1 MFDPTDT
8 SNAKFRAVPYAERM
22 ELRQA
27 RAFVVTADEGH
38 VGRAA
43 TRLHLTQPT
52 LSRQIAA
59 LERSLGVP
67 LFDRTRRQ
75 LALTPAGEV
84 FLAGAR
90 ELARRADDLAAAAQR
105 AHRGELGVLRVG
117 FVQSATFAALPRLL
131 STFRVASPAVRVE
144 VTAMTTLRQLD
155 ALADDRLDAGLL
167 RPPVNVPDLRL
178 RTLSHDE
185 LWAALP
191 GGHPLASRRR
201 VSLSDL
207 RDESFV
213 FYERDS
219 GPAVHDTIV
228 GHCRAAGFSPR
239 IVQEAVDVQTIVALV
254 AANLGVSLLITPTPH
269 TDEAAVVYRPLVE
282 DLPRWEMALAWSAH
296 NTSPVLARLL
306 ATLTP

>member
-1 MFDPTDT
+1 
-8 SNAKFRAVPYAERM
+8 M

-27 RAFVVTADEGH
+27 RAFVTTAEEGH

-43 TRLHLTQPT
+43 LRLHITQPT

-90 ELARRADDLAAAAQR
+90 ELVRRADELAAAAQR

-117 FVQSATFAALPRLL
+117 FVQSATFDALPRLL
-131 STFRVASPAVRVE
+131 STFRAAQPSVRVE
-144 VTAMTTLRQLD
+144 VEAMTTLRQLD
-155 ALADDRLDAGLL
+155 ALADDRIDAGLL
-167 RPPVNVPDLRL
+167 RPPVNAPDLRL
-178 RTLSHDE
+178 RTLSHDA
-185 LWAALP
+185 LCAALP
-191 GGHPLASRRR
+191 GGHRLASRRR

-207 RDESFV
+207 ADEDFV
-213 FYERDS
+213 FYEREA

-228 GHCRAAGFSPR
+228 SHCRAVGFTPR
-239 IVQEAVDVQTIVALV
+239 IVQEAIDVQTIVALV
-254 AANLGVSLLITPTPH
+254 AAKLGVSLLIAPTPH
-269 TDEAAVVYRPLVE
+269 TDESAVVYRPLT
-282 DLPRWEMALAWSAH
+282 DRLPTWEMALAWSVH
-296 NTSPVLARLL
+296 NHSPVLARLL
-306 ATLTP
+306 DTLPE

>member
-1 MFDPTDT
+1 
-8 SNAKFRAVPYAERM
+8 M

-27 RAFVVTADEGH
+27 RAFVTTADEGH

-43 TRLHLTQPT
+43 TRLHVTQPT

-67 LFDRTRRQ
+67 LFDRSRRQ

-90 ELARRADDLAAAAQR
+90 ELVRRADELAVAAQR

-117 FVQSATFAALPRLL
+117 YVQSATFAALPRLL
-131 STFRVASPAVRVE
+131 SDLHAAVPSVHVE

-155 ALADDRLDAGLL
+155 ALEDDRIDAGLL
-167 RPPVNVPDLRL
+167 RLPVNVPDLRL
-178 RTLSHDE
+178 RTLSRDE
-185 LWAALP
+185 LYAALP
-191 GGHPLASRRR
+191 GGHPLAARAR

-207 RDESFV
+207 ADEPFV
-213 FYERDS
+213 IYQRGA
-219 GPAVHDTIV
+219 GPSVHDTIV
-228 GHCRAAGFSPR
+228 GHCRTAGFNPK

-254 AANLGVSLLITPTPH
+254 AANLGVSLLIAPTPH
-269 TDEAAVVYRPLVE
+269 TDEAAVVFRPLVE
-282 DLPRWEMALAWSAH
+282 DLPPWEMALAWSVH
-296 NTSPVLARLL
+296 NHSPVLARLL
-306 ATLTP
+306 AVTGP

>member
-1 MFDPTDT
+1 
-8 SNAKFRAVPYAERM
+8 M

-27 RAFVVTADEGH
+27 RAFVTTAEEGH

-43 TRLHLTQPT
+43 TRLHVTQPT

-90 ELARRADDLAAAAQR
+90 ELVRRADELAAAAQR

-131 STFRVASPAVRVE
+131 SAFRAAVPAVRVE
-144 VTAMTTLRQLD
+144 VAAMTTLRQLD
-155 ALADDRLDAGLL
+155 ALADDRIDAGLL
-167 RPPVNVPDLRL
+167 RPPINEPDLRL

-185 LWAALP
+185 LCAALP
-191 GGHPLASRRR
+191 GGHRLARRPR

-207 RDESFV
+207 ADEDFV
-213 FYERDS
+213 FYERAA

-239 IVQEAVDVQTIVALV
+239 IVQEAIDVQTIVALV
-254 AANLGVSLLITPTPH
+254 AANLGVSLLIAPTPR
-269 TDEAAVVYRPLVE
+269 TDESSVVYRPLT
-282 DLPRWEMALAWSAH
+282 DRLPSWEMALAWSVH
-296 NTSPVLARLL
+296 NHSPVLARLL
-306 ATLTP
+306 ATLPE

>member
-1 MFDPTDT
+1 
-8 SNAKFRAVPYAERM
+8 M

-27 RAFVVTADEGH
+27 RAFVTTAEEGH

-43 TRLHLTQPT
+43 TRLHVTQPT

-90 ELARRADDLAAAAQR
+90 DLVRRADELAAAAQR

-131 STFRVASPAVRVE
+131 NAFRAAGPAVRVE
-144 VTAMTTLRQLD
+144 VLAMTTLRQLD
-155 ALADDRLDAGLL
+155 ALADDRIDAGLL
-167 RPPVNVPDLRL
+167 RPPINVPDLRQ

-185 LWAALP
+185 LYAALP
-191 GGHPLASRRR
+191 GGHPLARKRR

-207 RDESFV
+207 AGEDFV
-213 FYERDS
+213 
-219 GPAVHDTIV
+219 
-228 GHCRAAGFSPR
+228 
-239 IVQEAVDVQTIVALV
+239 
-254 AANLGVSLLITPTPH
+254 
-269 TDEAAVVYRPLVE
+269 
-282 DLPRWEMALAWSAH
+282 
-296 NTSPVLARLL
+296 
-306 ATLTP
+306 

>member
-1 MFDPTDT
+1 
-8 SNAKFRAVPYAERM
+8 M

-27 RAFVVTADEGH
+27 RAFVTTADEGH

-43 TRLHLTQPT
+43 VRLHVTQPT

-67 LFDRTRRQ
+67 LFDRSRRQ

-90 ELARRADDLAAAAQR
+90 ELLRRADNLAAAAQR

-131 STFRVASPAVRVE
+131 NAFRAAVPAVRVE
-144 VTAMTTLRQLD
+144 VQAMTTLRQLD

-167 RPPVNVPDLRL
+167 RPPVNAPDLRL

-185 LWAALP
+185 LSAALP
-191 GGHPLASRRR
+191 GGHRLTRRRR

-207 RDESFV
+207 ADEDFV

-239 IVQEAVDVQTIVALV
+239 IVQEAIDVQTIVALV

-269 TDEAAVVYRPLVE
+269 TDEAAVVFRPLT
-282 DLPRWEMALAWSAH
+282 DPLPRWEMALAWSVH
-296 NTSPVLARLL
+296 NRSPVLARLL
-306 ATLTP
+306 EVTPS

>member
-1 MFDPTDT
+1 
-8 SNAKFRAVPYAERM
+8 M

-27 RAFVVTADEGH
+27 RAFVTTADEGH

-43 TRLHLTQPT
+43 VRLHVTQPT

-67 LFDRTRRQ
+67 LFDRSRRQ

-90 ELARRADDLAAAAQR
+90 ELLRRADNLAAAAQR

-131 STFRVASPAVRVE
+131 NAFRAAVPAVRVE
-144 VTAMTTLRQLD
+144 VQAMTTLRQLD
-155 ALADDRLDAGLL
+155 ALADDRIDAGLL
-167 RPPVNVPDLRL
+167 RPPVNAPDLRL

-185 LWAALP
+185 LSVALP
-191 GGHPLASRRR
+191 GGHPLTRRRR

-207 RDESFV
+207 AGEDFV
-213 FYERDS
+213 FYERDA

-239 IVQEAVDVQTIVALV
+239 IVQEAIDVQTIVALV

-269 TDEAAVVYRPLVE
+269 TDEAAVVFRPLT
-282 DLPRWEMALAWSAH
+282 DPLPRWEMALAWSVH
-296 NTSPVLARLL
+296 NRSPVLARLL
-306 ATLTP
+306 EVTPS

>member
-1 MFDPTDT
+1 M
-8 SNAKFRAVPYAERM
+8 
-22 ELRQA
+22 
-27 RAFVVTADEGH
+27 TADEGH

-90 ELARRADDLAAAAQR
+90 ELVRRADELAAAAQR

-131 STFRVASPAVRVE
+131 SAFRAATPAVRVE
-144 VTAMTTLRQLD
+144 VMAMTTLRQLD

-167 RPPVNVPDLRL
+167 RPPVNAPDLRL
-178 RTLSHDE
+178 RTLSRDA
-185 LWAALP
+185 LYAALP
-191 GGHPLASRRR
+191 GGHPLARRRR

-207 RDESFV
+207 RDESFIL
-213 FYERDS
+213 YERES
-219 GPAVHDTIV
+219 GPSVHDTIV

-254 AANLGVSLLITPTPH
+254 AAHLGVSLLIAPTPH
-269 TDEAAVVYRPLVE
+269 TDEAAVVYRPLAE
-282 DLPRWEMALAWSAH
+282 DLPRWEMALAWSVH

-306 ATLTP
+306 ATLAS

>member
-1 MFDPTDT
+1 
-8 SNAKFRAVPYAERM
+8 M

-27 RAFVVTADEGH
+27 HAFVTTADEGH

-43 TRLHLTQPT
+43 TRLHVTQPT

-75 LALTPAGEV
+75 LALTAAGEV

-90 ELARRADDLAAAAQR
+90 ELVRRADELAAAARR

-131 STFRVASPAVRVE
+131 GAFRAALPSVRVE
-144 VTAMTTLRQLD
+144 VRAMTTLTQLD
-155 ALADDRLDAGLL
+155 ALIDDRIDAGLL
-167 RPPVNVPDLRL
+167 RPPVHEPDLRL

-185 LWAALP
+185 LCVALP
-191 GGHPLASRRR
+191 GEHPLAACDR

-207 RDESFV
+207 AKESFI
-213 FYERDS
+213 FYGRES
-219 GPAVHDTIV
+219 GPAVHDRIV
-228 GHCRAAGFSPR
+228 GYCMAAGFRPK

-254 AANLGVSLLITPTPH
+254 AANLGVSLLIAPTPH
-269 TDEAAVVYRPLVE
+269 TDEASVVYRPLVE
-282 DLPRWEMALAWSAH
+282 DLPRWEMALAWSRH
-296 NTSPVLARLL
+296 NHAPVLARFLDTV
-306 ATLTP
+306 AA

>member
-1 MFDPTDT
+1 
-8 SNAKFRAVPYAERM
+8 M

-27 RAFVVTADEGH
+27 RAFVITADEGH

-43 TRLHLTQPT
+43 TRLHVTQPT

-75 LALTPAGEV
+75 LAMTPAGEV

-90 ELARRADDLAAAAQR
+90 ELVRRADELAAATLR

-117 FVQSATFAALPRLL
+117 FVQSATFDALPRLL
-131 STFRVASPAVRVE
+131 GAFRAAWPSVRVSVE
-144 VTAMTTLRQLD
+144 AMTTLRQLD
-155 ALADDRLDAGLL
+155 ALADDRIDIGLL
-167 RPPVNVPDLRL
+167 RPPVHTPDVRL
-178 RTLSHDE
+178 HTLSHDE
-185 LWAALP
+185 LYAALP
-191 GGHPLASRRR
+191 GGHPLAARGRL
-201 VSLSDL
+201 SLSDL
-207 RDESFV
+207 AGESFV
-213 FYERDS
+213 LYQRES

-228 GHCRAAGFSPR
+228 GFCMAAGFRPR

-254 AANLGVSLLITPTPH
+254 AANLGVSLLIAPTPH

-282 DLPRWEMALAWSAH
+282 DLPTWEMALAWSRH
-296 NTSPVLARLL
+296 NHAPVLARFLDTVT
-306 ATLTP
+306 A

>member
-1 MFDPTDT
+1 
-8 SNAKFRAVPYAERM
+8 M
-22 ELRQA
+22 ELRQT
-27 RAFVVTADEGH
+27 RAFVITADEGH

-43 TRLHLTQPT
+43 TRLHVTQPT

-75 LALTPAGEV
+75 LSLSPAGEV

-90 ELARRADDLAAAAQR
+90 ELVRRADELAAAAQR

-131 STFRVASPAVRVE
+131 GAFRAAVPSVRVE
-144 VTAMTTLRQLD
+144 VQAMTTLRQLE
-155 ALADDRLDAGLL
+155 ALADDRIDAGLL

-185 LWAALP
+185 LYVALP
-191 GGHPLASRRR
+191 GGHPLAARRR
-201 VSLSDL
+201 VALADL
-207 RDESFV
+207 ADESFV
-213 FYERDS
+213 MYARDS

-269 TDEAAVVYRPLVE
+269 TDEASVVYRPLKE
-282 DLPRWEMALAWSAH
+282 NLPRWEMALAWSVH
-296 NTSPVLARLL
+296 NHSPVLTKFLEVTQR
-306 ATLTP
+306 

>member
-1 MFDPTDT
+1 
-8 SNAKFRAVPYAERM
+8 M

-27 RAFVVTADEGH
+27 HAFVTTADEGH

-43 TRLHLTQPT
+43 TRLHVTQPT

-90 ELARRADDLAAAAQR
+90 ELVRRADELADAARR

-131 STFRVASPAVRVE
+131 SSFRAAWPSVRVE
-144 VTAMTTLRQLD
+144 VRAMTTLHQLD
-155 ALADDRLDAGLL
+155 ALTDDRLDVGLL
-167 RPPVNVPDLRL
+167 RPPVHAPDLRL
-178 RTLSHDE
+178 HTVSHDE
-185 LWAALP
+185 LCVALP
-191 GGHPLASRRR
+191 GTHPLASRPR
-201 VSLSDL
+201 VTLADL
-207 RDESFV
+207 ADEPFV
-213 FYERDS
+213 LYGRES

-228 GHCRAAGFSPR
+228 GFCRAAGFSPR

-254 AANLGVSLLITPTPH
+254 ASNLGVSLLIAPTPH
-269 TDEAAVVYRPLVE
+269 TDEAAVVYRPLVD
-282 DLPRWEMALAWSAH
+282 DLPRWEMALAWSQH
-296 NTSPVLARLL
+296 NRSPVLSRLL
-306 ATLTP
+306 EVAGV

>member
-1 MFDPTDT
+1 
-8 SNAKFRAVPYAERM
+8 M
-22 ELRQA
+22 ELRQV
-27 RAFVVTADEGH
+27 RAFVTTADEGH

-43 TRLHLTQPT
+43 ARLHVTQPT

-75 LALTPAGEV
+75 LALTPAGDV

-90 ELARRADDLAAAAQR
+90 ELVRRADELAAAAQR

-131 STFRVASPAVRVE
+131 GAFRAAVPAVRVE
-144 VTAMTTLRQLD
+144 VQAMTTLRQLD
-155 ALADDRLDAGLL
+155 ALADDRIDAGLL
-167 RPPVNVPDLRL
+167 RPPINVPDLRQ
-178 RTLSHDE
+178 RILSHDE
-185 LWAALP
+185 LYAALP
-191 GGHPLASRRR
+191 GGHPLAQRRR

-207 RDESFV
+207 ADENFV
-213 FYERDS
+213 FYEREA

-228 GHCRAAGFSPR
+228 GHCRLAGFSPR

-254 AANLGVSLLITPTPH
+254 AANLGVSLLISPTPH
-269 TDEAAVVYRPLVE
+269 TDEAAVVYRPLV
-282 DLPRWEMALAWSAH
+282 DRLPRWEMALAWSVH
-296 NTSPVLARLL
+296 NHSPVLARLL
-306 ATLTP
+306 DTLPA

>member
-1 MFDPTDT
+1 
-8 SNAKFRAVPYAERM
+8 M

-27 RAFVVTADEGH
+27 RAFVTTADEGH

-43 TRLHLTQPT
+43 TRLHVTQPT

-90 ELARRADDLAAAAQR
+90 ELVRRADELALAAQR
-105 AHRGELGVLRVG
+105 AHRGEMGVLRVG
-117 FVQSATFAALPRLL
+117 FVQSATFAALPKLL
-131 STFRVASPAVRVE
+131 STFRAAWPSVRVE
-144 VTAMTTLRQLD
+144 VRAMTTLRQLD
-155 ALADDRLDAGLL
+155 ALADDGIDAGLL
-167 RPPVNVPDLRL
+167 RPPVHAPDLRL

-185 LWAALP
+185 LYAALP
-191 GGHPLASRRR
+191 GGHRLARRRR

-207 RDESFV
+207 ADESFV
-213 FYERDS
+213 LYGRDS
-219 GPAVHDTIV
+219 GPLVHDTIV

-254 AANLGVSLLITPTPH
+254 AAKLGVSLLIAPTPH
-269 TDEAAVVYRPLVE
+269 TDESAVVYRPLAD
-282 DLPRWEMALAWSAH
+282 DLPRWEMALAWSRH
-296 NTSPVLARLL
+296 NRSPVLARLL
-306 ATLTP
+306 ETSPGAPPRN